1 MFSGT
6 ISRHLRPD
14 WWRRPTSLRNF
25 SPFRCVEIFLGVCVF
40 ECVEQRQRAITY
52 RIYTHSQTPGG
63 LAWTNFHV
71 IAVPGMKS
79 VNSVAKLGTNSAH
92 TKRREQTQP
101 KTQAEICQF
110 IRQSKTELGGTVA
123 SVTTAITA
131 ALLTRLLLRTRALF
145 SKTEPKFSA
154 ISFGQWFGTHG
165 IDGIDDGPLSVS
177 GSIFIAYEMPILNKA
192 FMGLTES
199 SAEAWVS
206 GCVGYQVG
214 GAVTIAIVFFLIV
227 ASIYFTYTSVQKKHV
242 TFRSEEPP
250 ARFHGK
256 WEPHKVL
263 GSKVWWARIQDL
275 VKEYRGEC
283 WWYKFWVMLVSAL
296 TAIFIKCISDATGNT
311 IAILVLRFVDII
323 VMIYFAPHNDKWAFW
338 QDMWVAFVN
347 LVQAGGITYY
357 ILEKQKGDEIS
368 ILFVVTTVA
377 GISPLVLCAWRDAG
391 SQVLEQ
397 MQQLGS
403 PSSVFRKLNILMG
416 RRAFQIDLS
425 LDPNRPAHN
434 NQSPA
439 YMIGPSLLSPV
450 IAQQFPRTAQR
461 FPVHNIPLNMAQV
474 PSTFPPVNNILFPVI
489 SQQFPRM
496 AQRFPDQD
504 VRANRQTVFNI
515 SLNTARDPSNFP
527 PVNTTDS
534 TEGAWALV

>member
-1 MFSGT
+1 M
-6 ISRHLRPD
+6 
-14 WWRRPTSLRNF
+14 
-25 SPFRCVEIFLGVCVF
+25 F
-40 ECVEQRQRAITY
+40 ECVHALNV
-52 RIYTHSQTPGG
+52 THSQTPGG

-71 IAVPGMKS
+71 IPVQGMTS
-79 VNSVAKLGTNSAH
+79 VNSVAKSGTNSAH
-92 TKRREQTQP
+92 TKRRDQTQP

-145 SKTEPKFSA
+145 RKPEPERLA
-154 ISFGQWFGTHG
+154 ISFGQWFGIYWSDW
-165 IDGIDDGPLSVS
+165 IDGGASRGS
-177 GSIFIAYEMPILNKA
+177 GSIFIAYEMPILVKA

-227 ASIYFTYTSVQKKHV
+227 ASIYFTYTSVQKKHIYFTYTSKEESMIMRGGQIIYGETV
-242 TFRSEEPP
+242 TGARCGLEHGDVHGEEAQPAQSLGDSSTCSILFAQDGKSNVCSTSG

-256 WEPHKVL
+256 WKPHKHQD
-263 GSKVWWARIQDL
+263 SKVWWARIQDF

-283 WWYKFWVMLVSAL
+283 WWYKFWVMLVWAL

-311 IAILVLRFVDII
+311 IAILCLKFVDII
-323 VMIYFAPHNDKWAFW
+323 VMGCFAPHNDKWAYW

-347 LVQAGGITYY
+347 LVQAIGITYY

-377 GISPLVLCAWRDAG
+377 GISPLVLCALRDAG

-397 MQQLGS
+397 MQQFGS
-403 PSSVFRKLNILMG
+403 PSSVFRKLKILMG
-416 RRAFQIDLS
+416 RGASYHSNKIDARL
-425 LDPNRPAHN
+425 
-434 NQSPA
+434 
-439 YMIGPSLLSPV
+439 
-450 IAQQFPRTAQR
+450 
-461 FPVHNIPLNMAQV
+461 
-474 PSTFPPVNNILFPVI
+474 
-489 SQQFPRM
+489 
-496 AQRFPDQD
+496 DQD
-504 VRANRQTVFNI
+504 VELSAPNSHPLRTVFSNI
-515 SLNTARDPSNFP
+515 NVLQAQVSPNSPPSNTASVFAQTFRTEARVVRISNTDPVGPEQEHQQLRQLNRMQQEG
-527 PVNTTDS
+527 DS
-534 TEGAWALV
+534 TEFAWV